1 VFVFFCFPEASQM
14 TLEEVRQVFEH
25 GFGVKYAEE
34 WRKEYKLGEKGRGAA
49 GGDAKA

>member
-1 VFVFFCFPEASQM
+1 M

-34 WRKEYKLGEKGRGAA
+34 WRKEYKRGEKARGPS
-49 GGDAKA
+49 DHVAKV